1 MGWLEFSVAM
11 IVFLA
16 SHRIPMMFGIKP
28 RIIHLFGQR
37 GYTILFSLFSTAVL
51 LWVIWA
57 AGRAPWVPLWDQTQA
72 SRWAVN
78 IIMPLVI
85 ILASFGI
92 AAPNPFAFEGR
103 KVGFD
108 PDHPGIVGVTRQPL
122 LWALLLWSGAHLW
135 ANGDLAHVILFGIF
149 AVFSA
154 MGMVIAERRADR
166 TLASRTALV
175 PFWAL
180 ISGKWRPI
188 KGPVLSRLAIAGIVW
203 AGLYLSHSTVIGV
216 LPTP

>member
-1 MGWLEFSVAM
+1 
-11 IVFLA
+11 
-16 SHRIPMMFGIKP
+16 MMFGIKP
-28 RIIHLFGQR
+28 RIIHHFGQR
-37 GYTILFSLFSTAVL
+37 GYTILFSLFSPAVL

-57 AGRAPWVPLWDQTQA
+57 AGRAPWVPIWDQNQA

-78 IIMPLVI
+78 IIMPVVI
-85 ILASFGI
+85 VLASFGI

-149 AVFSA
+149 AAFSA

-166 TLASRTALV
+166 TLTSRTALI

-180 ISGKWRPI
+180 ISGRWQPST
-188 KGPVLSRLAIAGIVW
+188 GPALSRLAIAGIVW
-203 AGLYLSHSTVIGV
+203 TGLYLSHSTVIGV